1 LDRGAMEQR
10 ETALY
15 LVFKVVDRLGQ
26 NWRALTGGEN
36 PMALVR
42 EGGVFQVGVRSRK
55 PAPRPIT

>member
-1 LDRGAMEQR
+1 MEQR